1 LSGDCGQCPRLRA
14 EVARLGRQTE
24 FLRRLLGRLLGGVRS
39 TITFLETE
47 QEHPTLPGRDLA
59 PAVHA
64 RLTYIAEQ
72 AEGQRI

>member
-1 LSGDCGQCPRLRA
+1 MSRDCGECPRLRA
-14 EVARLGRQTE
+14 EVLRLGRQNE
-24 FLRRLLGRLLGGVRS
+24 FLRRVLAQLLGGVRS
-39 TITFLETE
+39 TIAFLQAE
-47 QEHPTLPGRDLA
+47 QEQPTMPRRDLP